1 MFQVVWIIFKKVDDC
16 SSEFEKKLNN
26 VVNK

>member
-1 MFQVVWIIFKKVDDC
+1 MSQVVWIIFKRVDDC
-16 SSEFEKKLNN
+16 SSEFKKKLND